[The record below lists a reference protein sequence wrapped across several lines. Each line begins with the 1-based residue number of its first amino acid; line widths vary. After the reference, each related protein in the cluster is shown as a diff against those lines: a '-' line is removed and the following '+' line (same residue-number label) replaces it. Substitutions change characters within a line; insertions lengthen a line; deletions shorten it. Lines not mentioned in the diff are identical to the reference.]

1 MGGLLD
7 AVDEGTMDLRL
18 GTVGDEVAL
27 EVGVARSV
35 LMAAGGA
42 FRVTGV
48 LLGRVAEGTVE
59 VLVAVLVLLAV
70 DVGEVRVAGF
80 ELTGSAPGL
89 MPSSERIDFLFTEE
103 ARPTVVEAFSV
114 IVGGLQGG
122 KKEKEKRREGERHN

>member
-27 EVGVARSV
+27 EVGVVRSV

-59 VLVAVLVLLAV
+59 GLVAVLVLLAV
-70 DVGEVRVAGF
+70 DVGEVRVVGF
-80 ELTGSAPGL
+80 GLTGSAPGL

-103 ARPTVVEAFSV
+103 VRPTVVEAFSV
-114 IVGGLQGG
+114 IVGGLQR
-122 KKEKEKRREGERHN
+122 KRKRKEKRRRET